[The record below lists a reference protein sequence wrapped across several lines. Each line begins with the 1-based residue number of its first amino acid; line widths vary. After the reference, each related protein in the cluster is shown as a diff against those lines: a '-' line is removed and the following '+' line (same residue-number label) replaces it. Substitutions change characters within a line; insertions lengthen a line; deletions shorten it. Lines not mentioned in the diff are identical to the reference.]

1 MPVLEFALDA
11 TALYRVQVHL
21 NTHQGPVSVM
31 LNHDAL
37 GSLTTLEEQTSG
49 KDFYLPDRSV
59 LRVQIINGHPRA
71 WRNGQQLTVAGS
83 TEADPGQHTQPHGQM
98 AGSVVVLLILNVALT
113 IGLSIWFGAIVFLN
127 LSAQQPFAP
136 FLLCG
141 LCALLALIGIL
152 AIFAWKRWGF
162 YLAACASVATFVP
175 VILFGT
181 IDFSTFLPLVGVVLL
196 YIALRSSNLWS
207 KLV

>member
-31 LNHDAL
+31 LNHNAL

-59 LRVQIINGHPRA
+59 LRVQIINGNPRA
-71 WRNGQQLTVAGS
+71 WCNGLPLVVAGN
-83 TEADPGQHTQPHGQM
+83 TETTPVQTRQPHGQM
-98 AGSVVVLLILNVALT
+98 AGSVVVLLILNAALT
-113 IGLSIWFGAIVFLN
+113 IGLGIWFFAIVFLN
-127 LSAQQPFAP
+127 LSAQKPFVP
-136 FLLCG
+136 SLLGG
-141 LCALLALIGIL
+141 LCALLVLIGVL
-152 AIFAWKRWGF
+152 AIFAWKRWGL
-162 YLAACASVATFVP
+162 YLAACASVATFVSA
-175 VILFGT
+175 ILFGT
-181 IDFSTFLPLVGVVLL
+181 IDFSTFLPLVGVALL
-196 YIALRSSNLWS
+196 YIALRSSNLWR